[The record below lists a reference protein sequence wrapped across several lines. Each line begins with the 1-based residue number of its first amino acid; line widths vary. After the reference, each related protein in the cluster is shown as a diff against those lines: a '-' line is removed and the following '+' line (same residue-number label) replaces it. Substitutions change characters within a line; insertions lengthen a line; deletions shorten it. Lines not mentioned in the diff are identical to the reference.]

1 MEVDGPQS
9 HLEVGNNSM
18 KKITEQVKP
27 VIAREP
33 GKKNGA
39 IGGVLIGPDGKP
51 VKGSWR
57 KISDLPAG
65 QRPPQAN
72 IDNFLKVEKNKQRQA
87 QIEAEKERLR
97 GVGNPPPTRQPAPDG
112 QPAAPKQT
120 IVLAKKDGVEGKLDK
135 ATGKF
140 TSGNFSDEEKA
151 RYAKFSKPK
160 APMSDPDGAVEK
172 EKYLSSQDYKDDM
185 KASADADAAYKA
197 SSTPENKAARDRANL
212 KIWAKAHPR
221 LAEVE
226 RLRNQQR
233 AAGKNPYDKEFVTKV
248 TAPVL
253 YGYPNPKVP
262 GSGRSV
268 EDSKKM
274 FPDTPEPAPAPA
286 PGNET
291 PEMKKVGDTLSANP
305 LPKKP
310 VKKEAYDIVL
320 DYLFS
325 EGHVESI
332 SEAHYVM
339 MQMDAKYIQNIVEAM
354 SSGNSGD
361 PLGRIPKLKAEM
373 ELAALQRQRNQQRA
387 RDALRPGSYGVPS
400 FAKHSEQQLEYG
412 HSDAGL
418 TKAQSRQILAQNR
431 RDLEVAAGL
440 KPGSTE
446 KDAYY
451 NDPNYGKNLDGKMKF
466 FSPRTVLAKQR
477 GVEGKLTVDPNTG
490 KKTFTAGAFTDAEK
504 ARYTSKGGK

>member
-1 MEVDGPQS
+1 
-9 HLEVGNNSM
+9 M
-18 KKITEQVKP
+18 KNKFTLSEKAAEGSFVLQNQKPGKIVNGKFVEIDVSALSGADKKRFEDDLKRYTAERERRYGKGQLQKDLKTSQRVESEQEAKRKAAADAKRDADKLAANEKATPKDEFAQVRRKP
-27 VIAREP
+27 VEDSP
-33 GKKNGA
+33 
-39 IGGVLIGPDGKP
+39 
-51 VKGSWR
+51 
-57 KISDLPAG
+57 
-65 QRPPQAN
+65 
-72 IDNFLKVEKNKQRQA
+72 
-87 QIEAEKERLR
+87 
-97 GVGNPPPTRQPAPDG
+97 
-112 QPAAPKQT
+112 PKQT

-291 PEMKKVGDTLSANP
+291 PEMKKVGDALSANP

-339 MQMDAKYIQNIVEAM
+339 MQMDAKYIQSIIEGGFPGTPSTPRAGDAGT
-354 SSGNSGD
+354 SG
-361 PLGRIPKLKAEM
+361 LKM
-373 ELAALQRQRNQQRA
+373 IQTGGTTGYMN
-387 RDALRPGSYGVPS
+387 
-400 FAKHSEQQLEYG
+400 KHSGGNVLPKG
-412 HSDAGL
+412 TVNSIMKGDL
-418 TKAQSRQILAQNR
+418 MVKTKNNTNSNLA
-431 RDLEVAAGL
+431 
-440 KPGSTE
+440 
-446 KDAYY
+446 
-451 NDPNYGKNLDGKMKF
+451 
-466 FSPRTVLAKQR
+466 
-477 GVEGKLTVDPNTG
+477 
-490 KKTFTAGAFTDAEK
+490 
-504 ARYTSKGGK
+504 